1 MDLAPDYVISQ
12 TPELNGEDSRVS
24 ATGALELR
32 LLLDRVNSSI
42 EKLENEPVI
51 LISNDHGQSGGG
63 CSSLPKTSK
72 SSYSALT
79 PAFHT
84 GACRSFSQTKVI
96 EEYKSIED
104 I

>member
-24 ATGALELR
+24 ATGAVELR

-42 EKLENEPVI
+42 EKLENEQII

-63 CSSLPKTSK
+63 CSSLPKNSTS
-72 SSYSALT
+72 SNIALT
-79 PAFHT
+79 PAFYT
-84 GACRSFSQTKVI
+84 EACRSISQSKGI
-96 EEYKSIED
+96 EDYKSIDE